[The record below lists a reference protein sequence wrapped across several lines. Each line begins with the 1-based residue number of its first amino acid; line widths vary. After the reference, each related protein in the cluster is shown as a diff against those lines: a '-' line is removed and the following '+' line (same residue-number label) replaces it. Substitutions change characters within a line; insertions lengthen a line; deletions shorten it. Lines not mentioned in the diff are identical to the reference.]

1 MISRHAFL
9 LLIMSLFI
17 MKVVAIDQ
25 NNMEQSNGDE
35 KSTSDMDTLADQ
47 IINDYYP
54 YKWIAPY
61 VLKNEKDGA
70 PNDEE

>member
-9 LLIMSLFI
+9 LLIMSLYV
-17 MKVVAIDQ
+17 MKAVAIDQ
-25 NNMEQSNGDE
+25 NIVEQSFADE
-35 KSTSDMDTLADQ
+35 KNKDDMEVLADQ

-61 VLKNEKDGA
+61 VLKNKKDGPPSDA
-70 PNDEE
+70 E

>member
-1 MISRHAFL
+1 MISSHAFL

-17 MKVVAIDQ
+17 MKVVATDQ
-25 NNMEQSNGDE
+25 NNMEKSNGDE
-35 KSTSDMDTLADQ
+35 TSTNDMEALADQ

-54 YKWIAPY
+54 YKWIAPF